1 MSNNETVLLVDDEP
15 ALLESCRRILESE
28 FKCVTTTNPNDVM
41 ALVREHNPSVVV
53 TDYLMPGKNGVELL
67 NEVSAEFPDIPV
79 VMISAYATV
88 EGVVDAVKKG
98 AFDYLTKPF
107 SADQLLIT
115 VRRSVE
121 RLRLARENAG
131 LKEKIQDDFFNRDF
145 VGKHPKFLKVVET
158 IKKIADTESN
168 VLIEGETGT
177 GKELAARAI
186 HLKSKRGEGPFV
198 AIDCETLTER
208 MLGASAGAE
217 TTGKNILESVNGGT
231 IYLKQIESLDMGSQ
245 ARLLGVLQE
254 GKVRLGDELKWASFN
269 ARVITSTSSDLR
281 IAVDEKKLREN
292 LYYCINVINISIPPL
307 RERLEDIGI
316 LADNFIKIR
325 AACNSRVMTL
335 SSGALG
341 RLMEYNWPGNV
352 RELKNVIDSAISLA
366 EGDTLL
372 IKHLPEKVINANR
385 TFSLSFKEAKQKWMK
400 GFEKTYLENLLLKN
414 NGNITRAS
422 EDSGITRMSLY
433 RMLKRTGLANRQSL
447 FKRPVSGKSDRKT
460 GDRPGK

>member
-15 ALLESCRRILESE
+15 DLLESCRRILESE
-28 FKCVTTTNPNDVM
+28 FNCVTTTNPNEVM

-67 NEVSAEFPDIPV
+67 NEVGAEFPDIPV

-107 SADQLLIT
+107 SADQLIIT

-121 RLRLARENAG
+121 RVRLARENAG
-131 LKEKIQDDFFNRDF
+131 LKEKIRDDFFNRDF

-186 HLKSKRGEGPFV
+186 HLKSKRGEGPFI

-208 MLGASAGAE
+208 MLGAGAE
-217 TTGKNILESVNGGT
+217 ATGRNILEGVNGGT
-231 IYLKQIESLDMGSQ
+231 IYLKQIENLDMGSQ

-254 GKVRLGDELKWASFN
+254 GKMRLGDELKWASFN
-269 ARVITSTSSDLR
+269 ARVITSTSSDLKS
-281 IAVDEKKLREN
+281 AVDEKKLREN
-292 LYYCINVINISIPPL
+292 LYYCINVINIAIPPL

-316 LADNFIKIR
+316 LTDNFIKIR
-325 AACNSRVMTL
+325 AEAENGRGMTL
-335 SSGALG
+335 SSGALS

-422 EDSGITRMSLY
+422 EDSGLTRMSLY

-447 FKRPVSGKSDRKT
+447 FKRQLSGKGDRKT